1 MFIEHLFLIPADVSL
16 RPLPQWIRPDPQV
29 THSLMRER
37 DVNKSESCVLNSESQ
52 GMLQEELVEDNQFR
66 AVEIL
71 QIGLYLNWPME
82 PIGCMCLYIYI

>member
-37 DVNKSESCVLNSESQ
+37 DVNKSESYVLNSESQ
-52 GMLQEELVEDNQFR
+52 GMLQEEHRKVLRVNPKSTLRRKIFPI
-66 AVEIL
+66 IL
-71 QIGLYLNWPME
+71 FFLLSVVSK
-82 PIGCMCLYIYI
+82 